1 MKMRVIQK
9 IIFAEFSAV
18 IHLPRYWDE
27 PKIKEFTMQIDISF
41 RHMDPSDPLRD
52 YADEKIRRVIRK
64 HIRDDFDAQITLAV
78 EKFRHIAKLHLSYK
92 GISIKCEENS
102 DDMYKSIDLALDK
115 LERQIH
121 RYKGKLRAHKQVHVD
136 AARMIDVAVVAL
148 PELEEAD
155 EVAAEAV
162 EVAAETVEVA
172 ADAVE
177 TVKVIKHESMA
188 VVEMS
193 VDDAAMK
200 LSLEDLPVVVFIN
213 ADTKATNVL
222 YKLEDGTCGL
232 IALDK

>member
-1 MKMRVIQK
+1 
-9 IIFAEFSAV
+9 
-18 IHLPRYWDE
+18 
-27 PKIKEFTMQIDISF
+27 MQIDISF

-148 PELEEAD
+148 PEVEEVD
-155 EVAAEAV
+155 DAAVEAV
-162 EVAAETVEVA
+162 EAAEVVA
-172 ADAVE
+172 DE
-177 TVKVIKHESMA
+177 TAKVIKHESMA

>member
-1 MKMRVIQK
+1 
-9 IIFAEFSAV
+9 
-18 IHLPRYWDE
+18 
-27 PKIKEFTMQIDISF
+27 MQIDISF

-148 PELEEAD
+148 PEVEEVD
-155 EVAAEAV
+155 DAAVEAV
-162 EVAAETVEVA
+162 EVADVA
-172 ADAVE
+172 AVE
-177 TVKVIKHESMA
+177 TAKVIKHESMA

-213 ADTKATNVL
+213 AETKATNVL